1 MIEITST
8 LAIPDDEVH
17 FETSRAGGPGGQN
30 VNKVE
35 TRVALL
41 FDLAGSVA
49 LSDEDKVKVRE
60 RLASRVSHAG
70 VLRVVCQVHRSQGA
84 NREEVVMRFAA
95 LLRTALSDDAP
106 RVPTRVP
113 RGARQRRLDA
123 KRRDGQRKALR
134 TARITTDD

>member
-1 MIEITST
+1 MIEITPA
-8 LAIPDDEVH
+8 LAIPDAEIR

-41 FDLAGSVA
+41 FDLDGSSV
-49 LSDEDKVKVRE
+49 LSSEEKTKVRE

-84 NREEVVMRFAA
+84 NREEVVTRFAA
-95 LLRTALSDDAP
+95 LLRAALSDDPP

-113 RGARQRRLDA
+113 RGARQHRLEA

-134 TARITTDD
+134 AARINPDD